1 MKVQVLMI
9 ASEAFA
15 AASLFI
21 VFSMYGIMKDTY
33 EMESSITGD
42 GLYGLFRSLG
52 LILILLHLVMM
63 TMMSAWYIKEAKK
76 DFRLLVILGI
86 RRRTVYMQFLL
97 EFWAGVLIAAVFGL
111 GAGAVAALQ
120 CGWSCK
126 KGSRAER
133 YFRKSLP
140 ETIFSSD

>member
-1 MKVQVLMI
+1 
-9 ASEAFA
+9 
-15 AASLFI
+15 
-21 VFSMYGIMKDTY
+21 
-33 EMESSITGD
+33 
-42 GLYGLFRSLG
+42 
-52 LILILLHLVMM
+52 MM

-111 GAGAVAALQ
+111 GAGAVAASAMRMELQ
-120 CGWSCK
+120 
-126 KGSRAER
+126 RILAER